1 MWGTHTCRQVCCV
14 LSVSWVVDG
23 GEGTFPSWLGGRACE
38 LGLVGRGA
46 LQTQRVLLDPAA
58 LAPRA
63 QLPRKKSLA
72 QHTEARPPAA
82 DADPGERDT
91 HRCGWRRSRRS
102 TAQEAAGR
110 GLEGTRQGPGL
121 GTRGTGLGFPLPAPG
136 LQGNSVPLFKAA
148 HS

>member
-23 GEGTFPSWLGGRACE
+23 GEGTCPSWLGGRACE

-82 DADPGERDT
+82 GRRRGPWREGHAPLWLAPKRAFHSPG
-91 HRCGWRRSRRS
+91 SRRPG
-102 TAQEAAGR
+102 AGR
-110 GLEGTRQGPGL
+110 DKAGPWPGHTGHRPWFPTSGPGTA
-121 GTRGTGLGFPLPAPG
+121 GQFSAT
-136 LQGNSVPLFKAA
+136 V
-148 HS
+148 